1 MPPPGMMPPGQAGA
15 ALVGPDGGGI
25 PPELQGQM
33 TPELMGMPANM
44 DPIMFAQ
51 MMGQPMPPGEELN
64 RLQGLPQ
71 GG

>member
-1 MPPPGMMPPGQAGA
+1 M
-15 ALVGPDGGGI
+15 GGGI
-25 PPELQGQM
+25 PPEAQGQM